1 MAETTTTKDE
11 IAKSGVAGGSGGKGV
26 VKSGSTVAADTGPKV
41 VFAIEIAGKL
51 NESVMCPI
59 DQQNCRGRWARKNL
73 IGKTY
78 DGDFAAMPD
87 IPGLCLVVNSARRR
101 VRRFD
106 PLADPQNERILK
118 RAQKIG
124 LTTMGV
130 KFVPSKQ
137 KLWEEAD
144 ADVIKT
150 FCYWAMRLIDSGLAE
165 VVNGHV
171 PTWAEIKTMP
181 GTIQMHQFDSKAGA
195 IRGVPDSEIK
205 YQKPEK
211 PDGEEEFRGDEEL
224 PEPVIGIEDSEDSDE

>member
-1 MAETTTTKDE
+1 MAETTTTKGE
-11 IAKSGVAGGSGGKGV
+11 IAKPGVDGGKGPA
-26 VKSGSTVAADTGPKV
+26 KSGTGAVATASTGPKIA
-41 VFAIEIAGKL
+41 FAIEIAGKQ

-78 DGDFAAMPD
+78 DGEFAAMPD
-87 IPGLCLVVNSARRR
+87 IPGLCLVVNSARKR

-106 PLADPQNERILK
+106 PLADPNNERILK

-137 KLWEEAD
+137 KLWED
-144 ADVIKT
+144 ADDDTIKT
-150 FCYWAMRLIDSGLAE
+150 FCWWAMRLVDSNLCE
-165 VVNGHV
+165 VVSGHV
-171 PTWAEIKTMP
+171 PTWQEIKTMP

-195 IRGVPDSEIK
+195 IRGVPDAEIK
-205 YQKPEK
+205 YMKPEK
-211 PDGEEEFRGDEEL
+211 PDDDEEFRGDEEL
-224 PEPVIGIEDSEDSDE
+224 PDPVIGVDDASDSDE